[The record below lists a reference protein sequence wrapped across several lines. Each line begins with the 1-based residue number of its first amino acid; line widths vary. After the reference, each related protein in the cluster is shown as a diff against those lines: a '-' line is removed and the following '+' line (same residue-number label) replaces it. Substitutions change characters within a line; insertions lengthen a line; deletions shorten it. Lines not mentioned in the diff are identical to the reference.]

1 MYSLNDLIL
10 LMEAIR
16 DKDNSNEM
24 SRKHKS
30 ILKKSYELYIKANG
44 IKDDKNNFIR
54 QKVDTYSL
62 VFDYI
67 LKEKFSFDKV
77 DDEQRKDIQ
86 LFKALLDNKNKN
98 VSLYELYKAVY
109 KGILTEREINN
120 RFSDLGNRKEFL
132 GEINGC
138 FIEETVGNIDISK
151 FDGSNFE
158 DISVDIGKR
167 TDPLLF
173 ISSLN
178 PVKLPKI
185 RVRNDDEVTFITFSD
200 LHLDVGCYDADPIT
214 GKITLNQE
222 KFNTNLLSFINFRDQ
237 IVEDLKKKNVK
248 VGGFVFTGDV
258 FDAFTVKGH
267 DFSKPVNFVKE
278 NREDLLNGI
287 VEFKK
292 KYGDVLKTPSVKEG
306 VPTSVCYIAG
316 NHDMTL
322 GKKVFDEA
330 MSAFGDDV
338 TSLGSGSARIKVGKD
353 FVAFMHHDS
362 LDWGLANWDLK
373 YTTRKA
379 RNKNTFR
386 FNDYFEICK
395 KYYENMGEEKDS
407 CTINDLIK
415 KVSDEM
421 RKSNK
426 KLYLYYL
433 PYTIPNSHKNEG
445 EIGNN
450 DKKINPAIP
459 FFANF
464 MYIDP
469 LPPHELKQKEKVF
482 PEPKKFSQ
490 FSSLGR
496 NLERTLSGEGL
507 SIPQFG
513 REDMYKPVLTVLG
526 HFHTKLKGRDDHIH
540 RVSHGASSGDTQMF
554 PVSVHE
560 GASYYEGKT
569 GKGHY
574 EHSATQYNLKVKNG
588 RVSRIGVIPIVADLK
603 KVNVSGRI
611 EFTGNIDVKGET
623 SYVPPKTH

>member
-1 MYSLNDLIL
+1 MYSLKDLIL

-24 SRKHKS
+24 SRKHKA
-30 ILKKSYELYIKANG
+30 ILKDSYGLYIKANG

-67 LKEKFSFDKV
+67 LREKFNLDKV
-77 DDEQRKDIQ
+77 DSEQRKDIQ
-86 LFKALLDNKNKN
+86 LFKALLDNKNKT
-98 VSLYELYKAVY
+98 VSLYDLYKAVY
-109 KGILTEREINN
+109 KGILSEKQIND
-120 RFSDLGNRKEFL
+120 RFSDIGNRKQFL
-132 GEINGC
+132 SEINGC
-138 FIEETVGNIDISK
+138 IIEETVSNIDISK
-151 FDGSNFE
+151 FDGTNFG
-158 DISVDIGKR
+158 DIKLDIGKK

-173 ISSLN
+173 VSSLN
-178 PVKLPKI
+178 PVKMPVV
-185 RVRNDDEVTFITFSD
+185 RVRGEDEVTFITFSD
-200 LHLDVGCYDADPIT
+200 LHLDVGCYDADPKT
-214 GKITLNQE
+214 GKIVLNQE
-222 KFNTNLLSFINFRDQ
+222 KFNSNLLSFVNFRDQ
-237 IVEDLKKKNVK
+237 IVDELKRKNVK

-267 DFSKPVNFVKE
+267 DVSKPVNFVKE
-278 NREDLLNGI
+278 NRKDLLNGI
-287 VEFKK
+287 IEFQKK
-292 KYGDVLKTPSVKEG
+292 HGDVLKTPSVKDG

-322 GKKVFDEA
+322 GKRVFDDI
-330 MSAFGDDV
+330 MKSFGDDV
-338 TSLGSGSARIKVGKD
+338 TCLGNGSARIRVGKD
-353 FVAFMHHDS
+353 YLAFMHHDS

-386 FNDYFEICK
+386 FDEYFEICK
-395 KYYENMGEEKDS
+395 KYYENMGEEKTS

-415 KVSDEM
+415 KVSSEM

-433 PYTIPNSHKNEG
+433 PYTIPNSYKNDG
-445 EIGNN
+445 EIGNG
-450 DKKINPAIP
+450 DKKINPSIP

-469 LPPHELKQKEKVF
+469 MPPHELKQKEKVF

-490 FSSLGR
+490 FASLGR

-507 SIPQFG
+507 SISQFG
-513 REDMYKPVLTVLG
+513 RDDLYKPVLTILG
-526 HFHTKLKGRDDHIH
+526 HFHTKLKGHDDRIH
-540 RVSHGASSGDTQMF
+540 RVSHGPSSGDNLMF
-554 PVSVHE
+554 PVAVHE
-560 GASYYEGKT
+560 GASYYEGKA
-569 GKGHY
+569 GPNHY
-574 EHSATQYNLKVKNG
+574 EHSATQYNLKVKSG
-588 RVSRIGVIPIVADLK
+588 RVSRIGVIPIVANLK

-611 EFTGNIDVKGET
+611 EFKGKIDIKGET
-623 SYVPPKTH
+623 SYTPAKTH